1 MTSRWVAPTFVAL
14 SLVLAGCLGFGGFG
28 DFGSFDEFDDGDF
41 PMPTVLAVYSRG
53 SATLEIKQGDATQTI
68 NLTRVA
74 DGSQLATFSGGTVT
88 WRSDDGWG
96 LQIMTFD
103 MAFPFEPGAR
113 PSAGATPGPTAAPYL
128 SELAVIRIADHDFWR
143 ASSLGVESGNRCIV
157 DLTEASATR
166 VAGTATCRGLKWYD
180 GTASPMTFQQVYI
193 DGQDPFDA
201 EITFEATP

>member
-1 MTSRWVAPTFVAL
+1 MTSRWVAPIFLAL
-14 SLVLAGCLGFGGFG
+14 ALVLSGCLPFGSFSDFG
-28 DFGSFDEFDDGDF
+28 DFDDDDF
-41 PMPTVLAVYSRG
+41 PLPTVLAVYSHG
-53 SATLEIKQGDATQTI
+53 SATLEIKQGDTTQQI

-74 DGSQLATFSGGTVT
+74 AGSQLMSLAGGNVT

-103 MAFPFEPGAR
+103 SSFPFAPGAS
-113 PSAGATPGPTAAPYL
+113 PSAGATPGPTAAPFL
-128 SELAVIRIADHDFWR
+128 SELAIIRIADHDFWR

-180 GTASPMTFQQVYI
+180 GTASPMTLEQVYI
-193 DGQDPFDA
+193 EGQDPFDA
-201 EITFEATP
+201 EITVEATP